1 MNNENKSFLNRIF
14 GGVNMSWPFVII
26 YAVAAAVMTALFLIV
41 PALAQTS
48 LQRVGETL
56 EAWFLFAIFIM
67 ANCKSPLESA
77 LKTFVFFLISQPLI
91 YLFQV
96 PFSSM
101 GWGLFSFYKYWAILT
116 VATLPMAYVGWYIT
130 KRNWLSAL
138 ILLPVIAF
146 LAGTGMQGFK
156 EAANNYP
163 HHLGVG
169 IFCLASILLYIAAF
183 FPDLKSK
190 LLGILVAAAAAAFIY
205 IRTPQV
211 TVQTTQPLEGIP
223 VLSDDA
229 YAGSENPEIANPQ
242 VWSEDGVSYVYIFS
256 RKYGDTV
263 ITVTDGESE
272 YRFNVR
278 VYNDHGTA
286 MIGITKAD

>member
-1 MNNENKSFLNRIF
+1 MDYTNKSYLNRIF

-26 YAVAAAVMTALFLIV
+26 CAVIAAAATALFLIV
-41 PALAQTS
+41 PAFASTS

-101 GWGLFSFYKYWAILT
+101 GWGIFGYYKYWAILT
-116 VATLPMAYVGWYIT
+116 AATLPMAYVGWYIT
-130 KRNWLSAL
+130 KKNWLSVL

-146 LAGTGMQGFK
+146 LAMTGYEGFRD
-156 EAANNYP
+156 AFTSFP
-163 HHLGVG
+163 RHLGVG
-169 IFCLASILLYIAAF
+169 IFCLASIILYMAAF
-183 FPDLKSK
+183 FPDLRSK
-190 LLGILVAAAAAAFIY
+190 LLGIAVTIAVCVFMF

-211 TVQTTQPLEGIP
+211 NVQTTQPLPETPAI
-223 VLSDDA
+223 SEDA
-229 YAGSENPEIANPQ
+229 SVTTENAEIARPQ
-242 VWSEDGVSYVYIFS
+242 VWSEDGTSYAYIFS
-256 RKYGDTV
+256 QKYGTTV
-263 ITVTDGESE
+263 ITVTDGSNV
-272 YRFNVR
+272 YRYNVR
-278 VYNDHGTA
+278 VYNEGGTA
-286 MIGITKAD
+286 MIEITKAE

>member
-26 YAVAAAVMTALFLIV
+26 YAVVTAALTALFLIV
-41 PALAQTS
+41 PALASTS
-48 LQRVGETL
+48 LQRMGETL

-101 GWGLFSFYKYWAILT
+101 GWGIFSFYKYWAILT

-130 KRNWLSAL
+130 KRNWLSAM

-156 EAANNYP
+156 EAAANYP

-169 IFCLASILLYIAAF
+169 IFCLASIILYILAF
-183 FPDLKSK
+183 FPDLKTK

-211 TVQTTQPLEGIP
+211 TVQTTQALPDTP
-223 VLSDDA
+223 ALSDDA
-229 YAGSENPEIANPQ
+229 EVSVEDATIASVQTWTEEGTAYA
-242 VWSEDGVSYVYIFS
+242 YVYS
-256 RKYGDTV
+256 QKYGDTSFT
-263 ITVTDGESE
+263 ITDGDKS

-286 MIGITKAD
+286 KISITKAD